1 MFKAFKEY
9 SFRYRKELK
18 IVEINRIVNRYKAKG
33 YQLTLRQLYYQL
45 VAAGVVKN
53 TVKEYENV
61 IYLVNRA
68 RLAGRIDWMAIT
80 DRSRLLNG
88 QEHYTDPR
96 QALESLAYSYS
107 IDKWKTQENYV
118 EVWIEKDALL
128 DVVGEVARELD
139 VNYMSSKGYFSA
151 SSLFEASMR
160 FKAQAQL
167 GKTSYVLYLGDH
179 DPSGLDMSRDCED
192 RLELFEADVQFKRIG
207 LSKDQIETYQVPSSP
222 AKLSD
227 ARAKKYIEAHGKLSY
242 EIDALGPDIIQSIIR
257 SNVLNLRDNEKYQK
271 RVDKELRG
279 KQLLVG
285 GLPK

>member
-1 MFKAFKEY
+1 MFKDFKDY

-18 IVEINRIVNRYKAKG
+18 IVEINRIVNRYRAKG

-45 VAAGVVKN
+45 VAAGVIKN
-53 TVKEYENV
+53 TVKEYENI

-88 QEHYTDPR
+88 QEHYTDPK

-118 EVWIEKDALL
+118 EVWVEKDALL
-128 DVVGEVARELD
+128 DVVGEVAKELD

-167 GKTSYVLYLGDH
+167 GKTSHVLYLGDH

-207 LSKDQIETYQVPSSP
+207 LSKDQIDTYQVPSSP

-227 ARAKKYIEAHGKLSY
+227 VRAKKYIEAHGKLSY

-257 SNVLNLRDNEKYQK
+257 SNVLNLRDEEKYQK
-271 RVDKELRG
+271 HVDKELRG
-279 KQLLVG
+279 KQLLIG